1 MKYCYLYFVNRFVLE
16 TDILK
21 HTVLDVYVN
30 SQIILF
36 DSLVFFKQ
44 LKNNNDITALKM
56 YLFDYYIVYIKVFY
70 ERKNKK
76 EILNNDIYS
85 LSRILPRVVFANF
98 SECPLFK
105 TNGSSS
111 STGLVLLFVK
121 V

>member
-1 MKYCYLYFVNRFVLE
+1 
-16 TDILK
+16 
-21 HTVLDVYVN
+21 
-30 SQIILF
+30 
-36 DSLVFFKQ
+36 
-44 LKNNNDITALKM
+44 M

-70 ERKNKK
+70 GRKNNK

-105 TNGSSS
+105 TNGLFS
-111 STGLVLLFVK
+111 STGSVFLFVK

>member
-44 LKNNNDITALKM
+44 LKNNNGITALKM
-56 YLFDYYIVYIKVFY
+56 YLCVSKCFMKEKTIKKF
-70 ERKNKK
+70 
-76 EILNNDIYS
+76 
-85 LSRILPRVVFANF
+85 
-98 SECPLFK
+98 
-105 TNGSSS
+105 
-111 STGLVLLFVK
+111 
-121 V
+121 